1 MSELYDIDSH
11 NILLE
16 FKEGVTTPDSHNIV
30 LEFVAS
36 AESGL
41 EILPTSF
48 TQENFGQPQLTVSA
62 VGIFP
67 FSVFGYASGT
77 AKIWLAQQF
86 VKPTGIL
93 GQAFSTPVIKNFHAN
108 TDPQGFNATRYGQ
121 HLVYNLL
128 QKPTVPGFNASRY
141 GEAYVQGGVKEVRGS
156 GFNSAVLPQPK
167 AINTRADQYVDLRS
181 PSCGIA
187 PPTIDRPNV
196 SPRILYPMGI
206 LPGAFGTAWV
216 KRNPSPKGFVTDSYG
231 TAWVSH
237 SPRYLKPDF
246 VKAFESG
253 YAKVFDP
260 TQKVGVSGVNTV
272 IAGGIF
278 GDIAI
283 RNKRRFIQVIGSD
296 QSDYGNW
303 SSIFSNLTKVLV
315 QSFDAAVFGNNTIWN
330 KTPSVIPGA
339 WDSNDFGQ
347 ALIADRI
354 RRVNARGI
362 DFPESQRFGKHTL
375 KKPPELFPAA
385 FNSLRMGSPEISN
398 KRRTL
403 EVNGFSALQLSANLT
418 VWFRARYLTPD
429 GVNTSSI
436 PAPKI
441 EHGVRFI
448 QHEGADQSRYGV
460 TQIWFRVRKI
470 EPSSIQT
477 NFASNHRVG
486 GTQYLKPDG
495 FIASRFGTR
504 IIPEIQSIYHQGIDS
519 QSFGLAKIELYKR
532 WIRAQGF
539 YSFGQQASDRYG
551 TAKIWNKRQYIK
563 HNYDSG
569 DGLNPGGFGQW
580 TAVINRNIEIKAF
593 GADASKF
600 GYQQIV
606 NHARP
611 LLPSG
616 FNSAILGRALI
627 AERIRY
633 LRPESMDAPHI
644 AGWTTVFN
652 TAFVLKPPTWSSE
665 GWGKPGV
672 VNTRREYRWI
682 GAFESMLF
690 GQAMISHAIRAI
702 SIESRYAINPI
713 SIPLPKVD
721 LHTRYI
727 EPVGKEYTA
736 LGGPFLSINWN
747 IITTRWS
754 HRELF
759 GSPVTRNVTP
769 ELRQRGNVTEE
780 FGKPSVVLLRKY
792 LTLDGYRSETIPK
805 PVIAY
810 RNRSYNLTGF
820 TVFGIGRPTVIKTG
834 APPYSEQTVS
844 VEQKGIGHDITFM
857 GSPSLRTNVIFATGF
872 NAANFGVHFAQS
884 NSIIVDSGIQEL
896 AFGALNILLR
906 NRNIQVPSLGDLLQL
921 AEVKPRVSPHTIY
934 AVKDAPTQAIVN
946 HQPGD
951 LHYVNSDGG
960 RRAPGEV
967 FGAVT
972 VTLQHR
978 TLRQS
983 GAAHSF
989 IGVPSLRLSK
999 HYIAPQPINAFR
1011 FGWHLIS
1018 DGLPRQVGQYES
1030 SDTMAFGTAKI
1041 EAEQR
1046 GPRYITPTR
1055 LIGPAEFSKPMIDFR
1070 NRQIRPTGF
1079 ITTQMGN
1086 SRGGDTLYKPQSLW
1100 VGEPKP
1106 TIPVG
1111 TDTSIFG
1118 QTRIGLRVR
1127 EVVAEGFEAFA
1138 SELDISEFGGR
1149 MKVILVK
1156 KPVIIESKQIK
1167 PQTIGQASSFGVPDL
1182 RLKTHY
1188 IRPDGN
1194 SDQYRKGAPK

>member
-1 MSELYDIDSH
+1 MSEPYDIDSH

-16 FKEGVTTPDSHNIV
+16 FKEGIATPDSHNIV
-30 LEFVAS
+30 LEFVA
-36 AESGL
+36 ATEVGL
-41 EILPTSF
+41 EILPIGF
-48 TQENFGQPQLTVSA
+48 THENFGQPQLSASA

-77 AKIWLAQQF
+77 VKIWLSQQF
-86 VKPTGIL
+86 VKPVGIL
-93 GQAFSTPVIKNFHAN
+93 GQAFSTPGIKNFNAG
-108 TDPQGFNATRYGQ
+108 TWPSGFNTARFGE

-128 QKPTVPGFNASRY
+128 KKPTVPGFNASRY
-141 GEAYVQGGVKEVRGS
+141 GEAYVQGGVKEVRLS
-156 GFNSAVLPQPK
+156 GFNVARYGNLTI
-167 AINTRADQYVDLRS
+167 INTRADQTAK
-181 PSCGIA
+181 PSGIA
-187 PPTIDRPNV
+187 PVSIPQPNV
-196 SPRILYPMGI
+196 SPRIIYPGGI
-206 LPGAFGTAWV
+206 LAWSFGTPV
-216 KRNPSPKGFVTDSYG
+216 VQRNPSPRGFLTDHYG
-231 TAWVSH
+231 DAWISH
-237 SPRYLKPDF
+237 SPRFIAPGKVD
-246 VKAFESG
+246 AFTAG
-253 YAKVFDP
+253 YSKVFDP
-260 TQKVGVSGVNTV
+260 TQRIYHEGSPP
-272 IAGGIF
+272 IPAGIF
-278 GDIAI
+278 GDIQI
-283 RNKRRFIQVIGSD
+283 RNNRRIINVKGQD
-296 QSDYGNW
+296 HSDYGDW
-303 SSIFSNLTKVLV
+303 SNVYSNLAIVGV
-315 QSFDAAVFGNNTIWN
+315 QSFDAALFGNAYVWN
-330 KTPSVIPGA
+330 KTPSLLIPGWLSFSA
-339 WDSNDFGQ
+339 GQ
-347 ALIADRI
+347 SFIDYRHRRI
-354 RRVNARGI
+354 SVRGI